1 MVVTSGTEWLA
12 MAFARRDDADV
23 ADLRD
28 AIAHGLDEAARIV
41 RSRQGVVTVVREG
54 APLPDAIRF
63 AESLRASAAASL
75 GDHSVSAG
83 VALPRQRIALRGQ
96 GSRPLG
102 LHTSALQA
110 EQALL
115 LGRAL
120 RGEGRTTAFADLG
133 PYCFVLGQPAS
144 HLREFCDRVLG
155 PLASEDDDR
164 HGDLVRTLETY
175 LQSHGSLNAVARAL
189 FLHRNTVRQRLRRIA
204 ELTGADLDNA
214 ESRLALHLAVLGRR
228 ALAQMYAR

>member
-1 MVVTSGTEWLA
+1 MVLTPGTEWLA
-12 MAFARRDDADV
+12 IAFARGEGADV
-23 ADLRD
+23 AALRAAIERRLD
-28 AIAHGLDEAARIV
+28 ATARVV
-41 RSRQGVVTVVREG
+41 RVRQGVLTVVREG
-54 APLPDAIRF
+54 EPLADAEHF
-63 AESLRASAAASL
+63 TESLRSAAAASL
-75 GDHSVSAG
+75 GDPSVSAG
-83 VALPRQRIALRGQ
+83 LALPRQRIV
-96 GSRPLG
+96 G
-102 LHTSALQA
+102 LNTSALQA

-155 PLASEDDDR
+155 PLASEEDER

-204 ELTGADLDNA
+204 QLTGADLNNA
-214 ESRLALHLAVLGRR
+214 DSRLALHLAVLGRR